1 MRRPSLTI
9 DATLLGQQSSR
20 AARGLTSRPS
30 FTEADRQG
38 STPDDDLAHI
48 AVLLHGATDSS
59 DDTSS
64 SGVLPRRL
72 RATKRS
78 WIGGC
83 WPSVW
88 EHRWQSCKMAVFLLQ
103 HSSIFVKCCQRQK
116 TYSGKHKGMG
126 PSTPSGIM
134 GF

>member
-1 MRRPSLTI
+1 MQVRRPSLTI

-38 STPDDDLAHI
+38 PTPDDDLASI

-64 SGVLPRRL
+64 SGALTWQLHAVV
-72 RATKRS
+72 
-78 WIGGC
+78 
-83 WPSVW
+83 SV
-88 EHRWQSCKMAVFLLQ
+88 
-103 HSSIFVKCCQRQK
+103 
-116 TYSGKHKGMG
+116 
-126 PSTPSGIM
+126 
-134 GF
+134 